1 MPLIISE
8 EQRGFI
14 QGGNI
19 RDCIC
24 TTLEAIN
31 LLHNRS
37 FGGNV
42 AFKVDISK
50 AFDTLEWSFLLS
62 VLRNFGFNDIFCDWI

>member
-1 MPLIISE
+1 MKTIISE

-14 QGGNI
+14 QGRNI

-24 TTLEAIN
+24 TTSEAIN
-31 LLHNRS
+31 LLHNKS

-42 AFKVDISK
+42 AFKVDIAK
-50 AFDTLEWSFLLS
+50 AFDTVEWGFFTKSFKTIWL
-62 VLRNFGFNDIFCDWI
+62 